1 MNKKS
6 LTTGNKEQVVK
17 RLSELLEDRNDVL
30 FAYIFGSFASRDSF
44 GDIDIGIFVNEGRVP
59 SFLKLELEF
68 EEELGTAVH
77 IPIDVRV
84 VNSAPLSFVYN
95 VLKNGFTIVDKD
107 KTLRADFEGLIYKK
121 YFDFSYLRREY
132 LREIIHAPV

>member
-1 MNKKS
+1 MNKKR
-6 LTTGNKEQVVK
+6 LTSGNKEQVVK
-17 RLSELLEDRNDVL
+17 RLSELLEGRDDVL

-44 GDIDIGIFVNEGRVP
+44 ADIDVGILRVP
-59 SFLKLELEF
+59 SPLKLELEL

-77 IPIDVRV
+77 IPTDVRV
-84 VNSAPLSFVYN
+84 VNSAPLTFVYN
-95 VLKNGFTIVDKD
+95 VLKSGFIIVDKD
-107 KTLRADFEGLIYKK
+107 KSLRADFEGLTYKK

>member
-1 MNKKS
+1 MKKKR
-6 LTTGNKEQVVK
+6 LTSGNKEQVVK
-17 RLSELLEDRNDVL
+17 RLSELLEGRDDVL

-44 GDIDIGIFVNEGRVP
+44 GDIDVGIFVKAGRASSP
-59 SFLKLELEF
+59 LKLELEL

-84 VNSAPLSFVYN
+84 VNSAPLSFTYN
-95 VLKNGFTIVDKD
+95 VLKSGFIIVDKD
-107 KTLRADFEGLIYKK
+107 KALRADFEGLTYKK
-121 YFDFSYLRREY
+121 YFDFSYSRREY